1 MAQITPKT
9 YWSLAWRAART
20 GYGMNWVETN
30 IPNYLLLAL
39 KIRKDQQLEKD
50 RTWLRDNPNWGKK

>member
-20 GYGMNWVETN
+20 GYGMTWVETN
-30 IPNYLLLAL
+30 IPNYLMIAL
-39 KIRKDQQLEKD
+39 RIRKELDK
-50 RTWLRDNPNWGKK
+50 TWIRNNPNWGK